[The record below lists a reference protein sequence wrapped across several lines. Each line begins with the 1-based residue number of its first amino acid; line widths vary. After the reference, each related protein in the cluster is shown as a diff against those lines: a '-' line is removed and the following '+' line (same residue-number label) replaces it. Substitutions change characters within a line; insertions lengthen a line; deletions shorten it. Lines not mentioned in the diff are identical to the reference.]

1 MPRESWMLSR
11 EEMIGRSLDPPSA
24 GPRRTSARR
33 RLAVRRATMLLSCM
47 AVAAVFISGA
57 ALVSLGGG
65 DETGALEP
73 EVPADAAEGTD
84 PPYSVLGYTKD
95 GMGDPMPF
103 CTVTITNDETGEFVV
118 IESDA
123 VGYYMYDIRNQLPS
137 GCSTGDLIYV
147 VAVNELLQ
155 LTGENQGTVDLEN
168 TMQPF
173 LWLDITLDVVIPEFS
188 MLIVPVAGVMLL
200 FAAMGIRRRT
210 GQ

>member
-1 MPRESWMLSR
+1 MSREPWMLSR

-24 GPRRTSARR
+24 GSRRIPARR
-33 RLAVRRATMLLSCM
+33 RLAVKRASMLLVCM
-47 AVAAVFISGA
+47 AVVAVFISGA

-73 EVPADAAEGTD
+73 EVPADSTGETD

-95 GMGDPMPF
+95 GMGDPVPF
-103 CTVTITNDETGEFVV
+103 CTVTITNTNTGEYVV

-137 GCSTGDLIYV
+137 GCSTGDVIHV
-147 VAVNELLQ
+147 EAVSESLQ
-155 LTGENQGTVDLEN
+155 LMGENQGTVDLEN
-168 TMQPF
+168 TAQPF

-188 MLIVPVAGVMLL
+188 MLIVPVAGVMVL
-200 FAAMGIRRRT
+200 FAAVGIRRRAR
-210 GQ
+210 Q